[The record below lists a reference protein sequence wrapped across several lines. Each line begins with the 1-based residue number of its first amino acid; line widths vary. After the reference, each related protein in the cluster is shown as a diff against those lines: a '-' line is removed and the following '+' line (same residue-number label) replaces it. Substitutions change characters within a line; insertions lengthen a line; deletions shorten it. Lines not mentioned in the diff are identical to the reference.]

1 MGLWGLPPAPDGA
14 NGRADGAP
22 GLLRLHG
29 PRALIA
35 LALALFTFALFPS
48 TPASDTPVYDVGSVA
63 PEDVVAPFAFRV
75 PKTTSELASERA
87 EAARSV
93 PPVFVRRPDGLD
105 TARARLAAFEQ
116 AAAAA
121 ASAAA
126 ASATPRG
133 ADDVPVGDGVR
144 LTAPEAALVRQPAAR
159 RLVFAAAG
167 RALDRWLP
175 RGVASN
181 GDLAGVRGDV
191 ALDTADRAPRARAD
205 RLVVVDADSLLS
217 FATLLA
223 RAERPAAGGPAASL
237 FVKVLSASFAP
248 TLAYDRATTARRRAA
263 AELAVD
269 GTRYVVRAGE
279 KIVGARGVVGR
290 EEFEKL
296 RALREAVHA
305 RGLAANQ
312 FGTRA
317 ARAAGA
323 VLHNLVLVALLGLTL
338 RLFRPTV
345 YGSLRATG
353 TFAAVCA
360 LTLAGAALVAHFVP
374 ERPELVPAALT
385 AVLLS
390 ILFDARIALVAA
402 LVLAVLVGGQG
413 PFRGTNALFILLV
426 AGAAAAVSVRTLH
439 RRRQLYKSVL
449 AAAAGYA
456 LAAAALGLSLG
467 WSWRAFAASTL
478 AGALCAAASVALAM
492 VLLPVAEDAAGVD
505 TYLKLLEWSDLNR
518 PLMQRLSLEAPGTY
532 AHTIAMANLVEAA
545 CNAVGANGLLGRVG
559 TYYHDIGKLERPG
572 YFVENQPR
580 GRNPHDK
587 LKPSASAGIIR
598 GHVREGLELAA
609 QSKLPRAVRAFITEH
624 HGTNRIVYF
633 YEKAKER
640 ADGQVPNAT
649 EYAYP
654 GPLPQ
659 SAETAICML
668 SDGVEAAAR
677 AMPDPSPERFREL
690 VDRIVRQRLDEGQ
703 LRHAPLT
710 LAQLETVKETFVR
723 VLLGMYHS
731 RIDYPAATGAP
742 AAELTRA

>member
-14 NGRADGAP
+14 LGRADGAA
-22 GLLRLHG
+22 GWLRLHG
-29 PRALIA
+29 PRALVA

-48 TPASDTPVYDVGSVA
+48 VPASDTPVYDVGSVA

-75 PKTTSELASERA
+75 PKTRAELSSERA

-105 TARARLAAFEQ
+105 TARARLAALEL
-116 AAAAA
+116 
-121 ASAAA
+121 
-126 ASATPRG
+126 ATAG
-133 ADDVPVGDGVR
+133 AVATAPERADVAVGDGVR
-144 LTAPEAALVRQPAAR
+144 LTAAEVTLARQPATRQA
-159 RLVFAAAG
+159 VFVAAG
-167 RALDRWLP
+167 RTFDRWLP

-191 ALDTADRAPRARAD
+191 ALDTAAGGARARPD
-205 RLVVVDADSLLS
+205 RLVVIDADSLLS

-223 RAERPAAGGPAASL
+223 RAERPAGDSAVPDSVAASL
-237 FVKVLSASFAP
+237 FVKVLSAGFAP
-248 TLAYDRATTARRRAA
+248 TLAYDRATTARRRAE
-263 AELAVD
+263 AESAVD

-296 RALREAVHA
+296 RALREEAHA

-312 FGTRA
+312 FGVRA
-317 ARAAGA
+317 ARAAGT

-338 RLFRPTV
+338 RLFRPAV
-345 YGSLRATG
+345 YASLRAVG
-353 TFAAVCA
+353 TFAGACA
-360 LTLAGAALVAHFVP
+360 FTVAGAALVAHFVP

-390 ILFDARIALVAA
+390 ILFDARIALIAA

-439 RRRQLYKSVL
+439 RRTQLYKSVL
-449 AAAAGYA
+449 AASTGY
-456 LAAAALGLSLG
+456 LFAAAALGLALG
-467 WSWRAFAASTL
+467 WSWPAFAASAL
-478 AGALCAAASVALAM
+478 AGAACAVVSVALAM
-492 VLLPVAEDAAGVD
+492 ALLPVAEDAAGVD

-545 CNAVGANGLLGRVG
+545 CNAIGANGLLGRVG

-609 QSKLPRAVRAFITEH
+609 QYKLPRAVRAFITEH

-633 YEKAKER
+633 WEKAKER
-640 ADGQVPNAT
+640 ADGHAPNAA

-677 AMPDPSPERFREL
+677 AMHDPSPERFREL